1 MFGDCQI
8 IRCLCIR
15 TDPRR
20 ETRIEGKT
28 MLILNKRDLEE
39 LLPME
44 EVLDVL
50 AKGFREVKEGRCVVP
65 VRFHLGLEEHQGQF
79 LYMPAYLS
87 GLKQSGTKI
96 VSVFPQNLPLGKPTI
111 YATYLLSDP
120 TTGELLAMMEGAT
133 LTGIRTGGA
142 SGLATRYMARKDSKV
157 LGIIGTGFQS
167 FFQLRAI
174 QAVRPIQEVWAYDVD
189 PKRLEDFCQRA
200 SPSIKVHPASSPSE
214 AVRRSDILV
223 TSTTS
228 KTPVFSG
235 SDLKPGTH
243 INAIGAFRPNMRETD
258 DQTVLRS
265 KIVVD
270 TFEGCLSEAGD
281 LLIPMSE
288 GKLRKEAI
296 HGDLGDLVTG
306 RREGRGSEEEITFF
320 KSVGFAMEDV
330 VTAHHAYEK
339 AIRLGMGKKI
349 ELF

>member
-1 MFGDCQI
+1 
-8 IRCLCIR
+8 
-15 TDPRR
+15 
-20 ETRIEGKT
+20 
-28 MLILNKRDLEE
+28 MLILGKTDLEA

-50 AKGFREVKEGRCVVP
+50 AIGFRELKEGRCVVP
-65 VRFHLGLEEHQGQF
+65 VRFHLGVEEYQGQF
-79 LYMPAYLS
+79 LFMPAFLP

-96 VSVFPQNLPLGKPTI
+96 VSVFPQNTSKGKPTI

-142 SGLATRYMARKDSKV
+142 SGLATRYLARKDAKV
-157 LGIIGTGFQS
+157 LGVIGTGFQS
-167 FFQLRAI
+167 FFQVRAI
-174 QAVRPIQEVWAYDVD
+174 QAVRPIEEVRAFDVD
-189 PKRLEDFCQRA
+189 QKRLQDFCQRM
-200 SPSIKVHPASSPSE
+200 SLFLKVHSVSSPSE
-214 AVRRSDILV
+214 VVRQSDILV

-228 KTPVFSG
+228 KTPVFG
-235 SDLKPGTH
+235 GKDLKPGTH
-243 INAIGAFRPNMRETD
+243 INAIGAFRPDMRETD
-258 DQTVLRS
+258 DETILRS

-281 LLIPMSE
+281 LLIPMGE
-288 GKLRKEAI
+288 GKLKKEAI

-306 RREGRGSEEEITFF
+306 RKMGRESNEEITFF

-330 VTAHHAYEK
+330 VTAYHAYEK
-339 AIRLGMGKKI
+339 ATRQGMGKKI

>member
-1 MFGDCQI
+1 
-8 IRCLCIR
+8 
-15 TDPRR
+15 
-20 ETRIEGKT
+20 
-28 MLILNKRDLEE
+28 MLILNRKELEE

-50 AKGFREVKEGRCVVP
+50 AMGFREAKEGKCVVP
-65 VRFHLGLEEHQGQF
+65 VRFHLNVEEYQGQF
-79 LYMPAYLS
+79 LFMPALLS

-96 VSVFPQNLPLGKPTI
+96 VSVFPQNISKGKPTI
-111 YATYLLSDP
+111 YATYLLNDP
-120 TTGELLAMMEGAT
+120 VTGELLALMEGAT

-142 SGLATRYMARKDSKV
+142 SGLATRYLARKDSKI

-167 FFQLRAI
+167 FFQFRAI
-174 QAVRPIQEVWAYDVD
+174 QVVRPIEEVWAYDLD
-189 PKRLEDFCQRA
+189 SQRLESFCKRLSFLV
-200 SPSIKVHPASSPSE
+200 KVYPASSPAE
-214 AVRRSDILV
+214 AVRESDILI

-235 SDLKPGTH
+235 KDLRPGTH
-243 INAIGAFRPNMRETD
+243 INAIGAFRPDMRETD
-258 DQTVLRS
+258 DETILRS

-288 GKLRKEAI
+288 GKLKRERI

-306 RREGRGSEEEITFF
+306 RKEGRHSEEEITLF

-330 VTAHHAYEK
+330 VTAHLAYQK
-339 AIRLGMGKKI
+339 AIQQGKGERVEI
-349 ELF
+349 S